1 MLLRAYGAAYDPT
14 TRERLMENAS
24 PACAPEPEL
33 STAEGDR
40 RNCRERDE
48 QVELV
53 EGDVDA
59 VLY

>member
-1 MLLRAYGAAYDPT
+1 MK
-14 TRERLMENAS
+14 NVI

-33 STAEGDR
+33 STPEGDR

-48 QVELV
+48 QVEVV
-53 EGDVDA
+53 EGDVEA